1 MPGNKNGGISWYI
14 ITWLVAGAHHRFLV
28 IRSVEI
34 LAPTFLEYWAVRRTL
49 PHAHASWTGVRL
61 TRWKGV
67 CQGTTVIVC
76 GLAGALVPDLPPG
89 TVLIPERVGLTDG
102 RIMQC
107 DPTLVQV
114 LVTAALSLHFRPD
127 TRPLLTSQSLIVG
140 SNRHDW
146 AKRGFVAADMET
158 GLLIER
164 NLRVAT
170 IRVVLDT
177 PGQTISPAWLHPA
190 KALLYPQLWQEL
202 FWLCRVAPR
211 YALRAAQVLKTGLVS
226 RPGSMFVEE
235 RLMNERGN

>member
-1 MPGNKNGGISWYI
+1 M
-14 ITWLVAGAHHRFLV
+14 

-61 TRWKGV
+61 THWKGA
-67 CQGTTVIVC
+67 CQSTTVIVC
-76 GLAGALVPDLPPG
+76 GLAGALVPDLHPG
-89 TVLIPERVGLTDG
+89 TILIPERVGLTDG

-114 LVTAALSLHFRPD
+114 LVTAALSQHFRPD

-140 SNRHDW
+140 SNRHYW
-146 AKRGFVAADMET
+146 AQRGFVAADMET

-177 PGQTISPAWLHPA
+177 PGQNISPAWLRPTR
-190 KALLYPQLWQEL
+190 ALLYPQLWQEL
-202 FWLCRVAPR
+202 FRLFRMALP
-211 YALRAAQVLKTGLVS
+211 YALRAASVLKAGLVTDQAACLL
-226 RPGSMFVEE
+226 RKD
-235 RLMNERGN
+235 